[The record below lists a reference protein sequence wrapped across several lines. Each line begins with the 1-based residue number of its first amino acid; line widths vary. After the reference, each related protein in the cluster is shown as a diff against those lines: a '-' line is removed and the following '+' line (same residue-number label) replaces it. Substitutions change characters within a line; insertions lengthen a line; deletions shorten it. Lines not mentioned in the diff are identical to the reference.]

1 MPAPVSPDAER
12 LMELLPCPF
21 CGSDNIAVR
30 YVRDGR
36 QAHCQYCWASSSPEY
51 HGRADQPSSEERA
64 IAAWNKRATQPDAG
78 AMAEAD
84 NIARN
89 MAIDLVACHIAFAG
103 TSRDDVAAL
112 TVTKDMTRQIAD
124 ALNAHAARREA
135 AGYTIVATQPDAGAM
150 AEATDDLVDR
160 FAAALKAKL
169 RAAEQK
175 YGYSDDWLRDDWQGE
190 LIAKLLHHI
199 QKGDPRDVAA
209 YCAFAWH
216 HGWSITPYTHA
227 NPRRAIR
234 ELKLI
239 ATAEVDPKV
248 REGIDRAIQHLE
260 SMVQP

>member
-1 MPAPVSPDAER
+1 MR
-12 LMELLPCPF
+12 T
-21 CGSDNIAVR
+21 AVT
-30 YVRDGR
+30 DD
-36 QAHCQYCWASSSPEY
+36 S
-51 HGRADQPSSEERA
+51 
-64 IAAWNKRATQPDAG
+64 ATQPDAG
-78 AMAEAD
+78 AMADAERLMELAQAWVD
-84 NIARN
+84 AETRYEN
-89 MAIDLVACHIAFAG
+89 CTFTG
-103 TSRDDVAAL
+103 TEDELIEEGRKCSAA
-112 TVTKDMTRQIAD
+112 
-124 ALNAHAARREA
+124 EA
-135 AGYTIVATQPDAGAM
+135 AFRKALFAQPDAGAM
-150 AEATDDLVDR
+150 VEATDDLVDR

>member
-135 AGYTIVATQPDAGAM
+135 AGFARGCEEAAKATESWFAEWSPKDAMNGRMCSA
-150 AEATDDLVDR
+150 
-160 FAAALKAKL
+160 
-169 RAAEQK
+169 
-175 YGYSDDWLRDDWQGE
+175 
-190 LIAKLLHHI
+190 
-199 QKGDPRDVAA
+199 
-209 YCAFAWH
+209 
-216 HGWSITPYTHA
+216 
-227 NPRRAIR
+227 AIR
-234 ELKLI
+234 TL
-239 ATAEVDPKV
+239 ASA
-248 REGIDRAIQHLE
+248 GRALLGE
-260 SMVQP
+260 NAND